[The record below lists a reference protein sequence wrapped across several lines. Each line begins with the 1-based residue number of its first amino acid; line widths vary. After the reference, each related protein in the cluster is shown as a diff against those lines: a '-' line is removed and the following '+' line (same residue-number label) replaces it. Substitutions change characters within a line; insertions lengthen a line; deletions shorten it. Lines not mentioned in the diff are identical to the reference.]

1 MEINELQNIWR
12 DYDRKISENTRLNK
26 EILRNMLVRK
36 PEKKVNWMRIKA
48 TGWLLSPL
56 IFIFLVVVLKVE
68 FIISTRF
75 FIGLG
80 LFLPVFLLAY
90 VWDVRYFM
98 LARRIDLAEPVLS
111 IKRVLT
117 EIEQYKIRT
126 TRIRYLLMPLA
137 MTGFILMIAR
147 KFTFAPD
154 FVSMLPILLIVVVF
168 FSSWYFTL
176 KYSVYDQFAR
186 LNRDLDEIKE
196 LGLE

>member
-1 MEINELQNIWR
+1 MDINELQNVWR
-12 DYDRKISENTRLNK
+12 DYDRKISENTCLNK
-26 EILRNMLVRK
+26 EILRNMLVRR

-56 IFIFLVVVLKVE
+56 LFVFLVAVLKVE
-68 FIISTRF
+68 FIISARF

-80 LFLPVFLLAY
+80 LFLPVFLLGY

-98 LARRIDLAEPVLS
+98 LTRRIDLAEPVLS

-126 TRIRYLLMPLA
+126 TRTRYLLMPVA
-137 MTGFILMIAR
+137 MTGFILMIVK
-147 KFTFAPD
+147 KFTFSPD
-154 FVSMLPILLIVVVF
+154 FVSMLPIVLIVVVF
-168 FSSWYFTL
+168 FSSWYFTS

-186 LNRDLDEIKE
+186 LNRDLDEIKK